1 MGATDLNVGLDLSRS
16 SWGLC
21 NSSGSLAIL
30 DPSLPILTEQLGVF
44 RDYRAHFEPIFFKF
58 CGVCDFVFSNE
69 IGCRKITQFFVVARE
84 IWSTLSIA
92 PHYSITS
99 SAREISAWGM
109 VTPSASAVLWLIINS
124 TAVAC

>member
-1 MGATDLNVGLDLSRS
+1 
-16 SWGLC
+16 
-21 NSSGSLAIL
+21 LAIL

-69 IGCRKITQFFVVARE
+69 IGCRKITQFFAVARE

>member
-69 IGCRKITQFFVVARE
+69 IGCRKITQFRG
-84 IWSTLSIA
+84 
-92 PHYSITS
+92 
-99 SAREISAWGM
+99 SARNLVDVVNRAALFDHLVGAGNQRLGYGDAERLGSSL
-109 VTPSASAVLWLIINS
+109 VDY
-124 TAVAC
+124 

>member
-69 IGCRKITQFFVVARE
+69 IGCRKITQFFAVARE

-92 PHYSITS
+92 PHLFDHLVGAGNQRLGYGDAERLGS
-99 SAREISAWGM
+99 SL
-109 VTPSASAVLWLIINS
+109 VDY
-124 TAVAC
+124 